1 MSDLNELWAATAE
14 ELAEIVEG
22 PQERAYLRLT
32 RLRSIVENTALLT
45 VPDAFARDLIES
57 RMRSV
62 IADVLS
68 RRLGAPVQIAV
79 VVNGPEGRAP
89 ALNPEPEPMVTR
101 GVRLPAGLDQRMREA
116 ADRAGVPFS
125 QLIREWIELG
135 LADMDDEQVVSL
147 ATLRR
152 AIAHAAH
159 STANRPEPAR

>member
-1 MSDLNELWAATAE
+1 MSDLNELWAATTQ
-14 ELAEIVEG
+14 ELAEIIEG
-22 PQERAYLRLT
+22 AEERAYLRLT

-45 VPDAFARDLIES
+45 VPDAFTRDLIES
-57 RMRSV
+57 RMRAV
-62 IADVLS
+62 ITDVLS
-68 RRLGAPVQIAV
+68 RRLGTSVQIAV
-79 VVNGPEGRAP
+79 VVNGPEGRAA

-101 GVRLPAGLDQRMREA
+101 GVRLPASLDLRMREA

-159 STANRPEPAR
+159 STANRPSP